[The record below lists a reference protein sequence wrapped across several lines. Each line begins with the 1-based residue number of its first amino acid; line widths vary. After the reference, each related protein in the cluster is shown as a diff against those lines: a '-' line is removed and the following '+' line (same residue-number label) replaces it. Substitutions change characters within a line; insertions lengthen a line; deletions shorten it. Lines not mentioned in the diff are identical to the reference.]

1 MEAADIAIGIL
12 FVVLVMW
19 LLTRWKHAAE
29 RAGHAA
35 RAVKR
40 ATRAERARPHY
51 EWEPRTDRY
60 RRQLKGVPRQA
71 EDRDAIVAFVSSRS
85 GVEAYFEPRTVMHP
99 LSVVFVAGD
108 GEWKR
113 FELADDRFVRELA
126 SERRLPVFDASR
138 TGYPDRM
145 RRRTRPP
152 HTEEPGPDGDSG

>member
-1 MEAADIAIGIL
+1 MSS
-12 FVVLVMW
+12 
-19 LLTRWKHAAE
+19 
-29 RAGHAA
+29 A
-35 RAVKR
+35 RACSPSAFAAPSR
-40 ATRAERARPHY
+40 TRVSQRCPASEVRVSSTVRDLTVGSGLGFGDAG
-51 EWEPRTDRY
+51 T
-60 RRQLKGVPRQA
+60 RQLKGVPRQA

-99 LSVVFVAGD
+99 LSVVLVAGD

-145 RRRTRPP
+145 RRRTPPP
-152 HTEEPGPDGDSG
+152 HTQEPGPDGDSG